1 MTGVPAAPE
10 GSHVPRR
17 LSQHLAHTSAH
28 RLLLVVVGWISVF
41 FLVQRIA
48 NAASNSSHAVYDPF
62 SILGITASAT
72 EKEIKKHYKKLSIKL

>member
-1 MTGVPAAPE
+1 MLCRKG
-10 GSHVPRR
+10 GHV
-17 LSQHLAHTSAH
+17 LHCLVLQLAHTTAYS
-28 RLLLVVVGWISVF
+28 LLLVVVGWISVF